1 MRTKEP
7 YNQTL
12 VLVIITSLFF
22 MWGLITILNMMLI
35 EKLDKVFSF
44 GKYERIIISYAL
56 YIAYFVMSLPAG
68 RIINRIGLRQGIII
82 GTLTAAVGCFAF
94 YPAAKSGQFGYLLF
108 ALMIVGSGFAI
119 LQVAANPYVILLGK
133 RGNGAAK
140 LSLAGGFNSLGTLL
154 APLLVGGFF
163 FQLAG
168 FTEADTAS
176 MSKEEIID
184 SYTRFV
190 QTPFLGLGLLWM
202 VLSLLF
208 YFSKLPKITVSES
221 EPIVKQNTSIGD
233 RVWKI
238 PHVWKGA
245 LAIFAYVGVEVA
257 IAQYIKMYAPQLEPH
272 YWGLAMIGRFVG
284 FFVLMKLSP
293 RKMMVIMSA
302 IAIILITIFLVVGL
316 SANPTE
322 GDLYLLVALGAF
334 NSVLWPSIFTMGID
348 GLGKLTEEAS
358 ALLIM
363 MIIGGAV
370 ISYLFELIGVVS
382 PVVGFLLLILSYAW
396 ILYYGWKGSRYEKKS
411 NFY

>member
-44 GKYERIIISYAL
+44 SKYERIIISYAL
-56 YIAYFVMSLPAG
+56 YLAYFVMSLPAG

-108 ALMIVGSGFAI
+108 ALTIVGSGFAI

-168 FTEADTAS
+168 FTEADTAA
-176 MSKEEIID
+176 MSREEIID

-208 YFSKLPKITVSES
+208 YFSKLPKISVSES
-221 EPIVKQNTSIGD
+221 EPIVKDSNVGD

-302 IAIILITIFLVVGL
+302 VAILILFTFLVVGL
-316 SANPTE
+316 SSAPTE
-322 GDLYLLVALGAF
+322 GNLYLLVTLGAC
-334 NSVLWPSIFTMGID
+334 NAVLWPSIFTMGID

-370 ISYLFELIGVVS
+370 VSYLFEIIGAS
-382 PVVGFLLLILSYAW
+382 LPVIAFLILILCYAW
-396 ILYYGWKGSRYEKKS
+396 ILYFGWKGSRYEKKS